1 MNGTTMIGMFAG
13 LLTTA
18 AFIPQVVKTW
28 RTRKAQD
35 FSWLWLTLF
44 SAGIATWLGYGFL
57 MEDIA
62 IVVANAVTLVL
73 VISITVI
80 KARG

>member
-1 MNGTTMIGMFAG
+1 MNETTLIGMFAG
-13 LLTTA
+13 VLTTA
-18 AFIPQVVKTW
+18 AFVPQVVKTW
-28 RTRKAQD
+28 RTRKAHD

-44 SAGIATWLGYGFL
+44 SAGIATWLGYGIL
-57 MEDIA
+57 MDDIA